1 MYIKTRRNVEKTE
14 FSSYL
19 GISQQELLDHID
31 EYRFMNTGDIL
42 LLNVVSNL
50 KRRYEQLGLENI
62 TIKDLIID
70 SINIVKVIASK
81 SGATNMAA
89 FTKNTSIF
97 SEVQAKVSELTDKYT
112 VDQEESLTVCP

>member
-1 MYIKTRRNVEKTE
+1 MYRKTRRNDEKTE

-50 KRRYEQLGLENI
+50 KRHYEKLGLENI

-70 SINIVKVIASK
+70 SISIVKGIASK
-81 SGATNMAA
+81 SSVTNMAA
-89 FTKNTSIF
+89 FTKNTSVF
-97 SEVQAKVSELTDKYT
+97 SEAQTKVSKLNQRYAIE
-112 VDQEESLTVCP
+112 QEEASTMCY